1 MAPKWLH
8 TDANLRFSIHYNFT
22 RNDGAEQQPQRN
34 SPSPDWDDFDL
45 NDSQGRGPDP
55 EFQPSVSP
63 SPPPSA
69 TTPNESNSHE
79 SDDPLPSTVVNT
91 MQSRNARSARW
102 MPWQDRLLIQEVEKR
117 RPFTAA
123 RGDATRDAW
132 AALAVE
138 LLKDSMMNGTAVD
151 RTGAACL
158 ARFQKL
164 LKAHNA
170 DQTKSLQKT
179 GTDEEVT
186 QHIELMTQVVELF
199 DAQKFAR
206 HERSAAVQKKADLET
221 TAALELRDGAMRGLI
236 RRENLTDVALLDGAS
251 VREKQ
256 GQRKRRRAADNSDS
270 EKENEGSNGAL
281 RPKRRRNQLAEIV
294 KGRNAADAKR
304 LEQARKRDEERHAET
319 LALQQRS
326 LDLQQDMAAGLGQLS
341 QGLAVLATAQAKLT
355 EFEFKRSEAED
366 RRRYDDAERRRADAE
381 RRAIEAER
389 HAGLLSAIS
398 RTNQA

>member
-1 MAPKWLH
+1 M
-8 TDANLRFSIHYNFT
+8 NT
-22 RNDGAEQQPQRN
+22 RSKTRGHQTGNDGAKEQPQRK
-34 SPSPDWDDFDL
+34 SPSPDWDDFDP
-45 NDSQGRGPDP
+45 NGDSQERGPDP
-55 EFQPSVSP
+55 DFQPSVSP

-69 TTPNESNSHE
+69 TTPDPSNGHE
-79 SDDPLPSTVVNT
+79 SEDPLPSTGVNT
-91 MQSRNARSARW
+91 TQSHNARSARW
-102 MPWQDRLLIQEVEKR
+102 MPWQDRLLIQEVEKH

-138 LLKDSMMNGTAVD
+138 LLKDSTMNGTAVD
-151 RTGAACL
+151 RTGPACL

-179 GTDEEVT
+179 STDEEVN

-206 HERSAAVQKKADLET
+206 HERSSAAQKKADVET
-221 TAALELRDGAMRGLI
+221 TAALQLRDGAMRGLVH
-236 RRENLTDVALLDGAS
+236 RENLTDVALLDGAS

-256 GQRKRRRAADNSDS
+256 GQRKHRRAADTSDS
-270 EKENEGSNGAL
+270 EKENDDSGAA
-281 RPKRRRNQLAEIV
+281 RPKRRRNQLTEIV

-319 LALQQRS
+319 LALQERS
-326 LDLQQDMAAGLGQLS
+326 LQLQQDMAAGIGQLS
-341 QGLAVLATAQAKLT
+341 QGLAALATAQAKLT

-366 RRRYDDAERRRADAE
+366 RRRYDDAERRRTDAE

-389 HAGLLSAIS
+389 HAGLLNAIS
-398 RTNQA
+398 HTNQA